1 MGPGRTIPTRKGIGH
16 EDFLYRFRVGIC
28 RRSHP
33 HACAG
38 LCRRR
43 DFGQHAG
50 LFVRHRHGRDEF
62 GIVPGISVAADF
74 AYHGFRGLDGN
85 SSTLTV
91 HGLYDLSPTATVGL
105 FYGQDR
111 RDGGDSDLYGI
122 EGATTLSGI
131 SVDGYLGR
139 YEGDLGEGTL
149 LGVNGAFA
157 FTDAISA
164 TASAG
169 IVNADENWKRLSIG
183 GEYQFG
189 NGPTVFAEVG
199 KFDGDVDGENFIS
212 IGARIELGQGTT
224 FGPRGITEILPGF

>member
-1 MGPGRTIPTRKGIGH
+1 MKISSSVIAAAFAALPSLALAQG
-16 EDFLYRFRVGIC
+16 FVGAEL
-28 RRSHP
+28 SGSMM
-33 HACAG
+33 AYSSDTDLGETTYNGG
-38 LCRRR
+38 L
-43 DFGQHAG
+43 
-50 LFVRHRHGRDEF
+50 EF
-62 GIVPGISVAADF
+62 GIVPGLSVAADF

-91 HGLYDLSPTATVGL
+91 HGLYDLTPTATVGL

-111 RDGGDSDLYGI
+111 RDAGDSDLYGI

-131 SVDGYLGR
+131 QVEGYLGQFD
-139 YEGDLGEGTL
+139 GDIGQGTL

-169 IVNADENWKRLSIG
+169 IVNGDENWKRLSIG

-199 KFDGDVDGENFIS
+199 KYDGDVDGENFIS

>member
-1 MGPGRTIPTRKGIGH
+1 MKISSIVFASAFAAVPTLTLAQGFVGAEISGSMLAYSSDTDMGETNYNG
-16 EDFLYRFRVGIC
+16 
-28 RRSHP
+28 
-33 HACAG
+33 G
-38 LCRRR
+38 L
-43 DFGQHAG
+43 
-50 LFVRHRHGRDEF
+50 EF

>member
-1 MGPGRTIPTRKGIGH
+1 MKISSSVIAAAFAALPSLALAQS
-16 EDFLYRFRVGIC
+16 FVGAEL
-28 RRSHP
+28 SGSMM
-33 HACAG
+33 AYSSDTDLGETAYNGG
-38 LCRRR
+38 L
-43 DFGQHAG
+43 
-50 LFVRHRHGRDEF
+50 EF
-62 GIVPGISVAADF
+62 GIVPGLSVAADF

-91 HGLYDLSPTATVGL
+91 HGLYDLTPTATVGL

-111 RDGGDSDLYGI
+111 RDAGDSDLYGI
-122 EGATTLSGI
+122 EGATNLSGI
-131 SVDGYLGR
+131 QVEGYLGQFD
-139 YEGDLGEGTL
+139 GDIGQGTL

-169 IVNADENWKRLSIG
+169 IVNGDENWKRLSIG

-199 KFDGDVDGENFIS
+199 KYDGDVDGENFIS

>member
-1 MGPGRTIPTRKGIGH
+1 MKITTTVFAAALVAVPSVTFAQG
-16 EDFLYRFRVGIC
+16 FVGAEL
-28 RRSHP
+28 SGSMM
-33 HACAG
+33 AYSSDTDLGETMYNGG
-38 LCRRR
+38 L
-43 DFGQHAG
+43 
-50 LFVRHRHGRDEF
+50 EF
-62 GIVPGISVAADF
+62 GIVPGLSVAADF

-91 HGLYDLSPTATVGL
+91 HGLYDLTQTATVGL

-111 RDGGDSDLYGI
+111 RDAGDSELYGI

-131 SVDGYLGR
+131 AVDGYLGQFD
-139 YEGDLGEGTL
+139 GDMGTGML

-169 IVNADENWKRLSIG
+169 IINGDENWKRISIG

-199 KFDGDVDGENFIS
+199 KYDGDVDGENFIS